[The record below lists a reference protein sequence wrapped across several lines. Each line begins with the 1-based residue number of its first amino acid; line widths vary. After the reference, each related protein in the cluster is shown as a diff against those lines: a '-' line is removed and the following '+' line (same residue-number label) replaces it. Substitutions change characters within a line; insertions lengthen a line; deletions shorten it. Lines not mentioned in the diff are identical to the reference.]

1 MCSEYGWTPDQVFN
15 LTRATV
21 SALLESAMK
30 RKKEEY
36 KFYAS
41 CAGAKLQDEITT
53 SEDLLRQVKQSGI
66 PFEVKK

>member
-1 MCSEYGWTPDQVFN
+1 
-15 LTRATV
+15 
-21 SALLESAMK
+21 MK

-41 CAGAKLQDEITT
+41 CAGVKLQDEITT

-66 PFEVKK
+66 PFEVRK